1 MPSLVMLLHHNVTMI
16 QLCNLAFSPLNI
28 TFNMV
33 IFYCIQGKP
42 RAKQQLP
49 DREPY
54 YGTLVPPTTS
64 KQIGTQTHAP
74 TSKEMYRLE
83 MTVCHR
89 KKKTDLEHYY
99 S

>member
-1 MPSLVMLLHHNVTMI
+1 MI